1 MRVTQSPAEV
11 FSLVVDV
18 TGGVFLG
25 LILTLLGVTLALL
38 IPG

>member
-18 TGGVFLG
+18 TRGVFLG

-38 IPG
+38 ILG